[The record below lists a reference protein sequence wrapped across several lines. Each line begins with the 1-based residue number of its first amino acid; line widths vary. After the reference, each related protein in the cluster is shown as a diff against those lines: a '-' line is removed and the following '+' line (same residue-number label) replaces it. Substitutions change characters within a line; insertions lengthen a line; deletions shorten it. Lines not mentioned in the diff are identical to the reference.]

1 MKRFF
6 NALSMLLKRCYAS
19 NDVCN
24 ALGHC
29 VPASIKHKNT
39 RALLRIITEREAP
52 PGSSLFI
59 LFPPAWIRLAL
70 VPPGYS
76 WLLQV
81 PHCSSLV
88 LMAPPGVSWL
98 R

>member
-29 VPASIKHKNT
+29 VPASIKTKNT
-39 RALLRIITEREAP
+39 RAFLRIITEREAQ

-59 LFPPAWIRLAL
+59 LA
-70 VPPGYS
+70 PPGS
-76 WLLQV
+76 SLL
-81 PHCSSLV
+81 SLV